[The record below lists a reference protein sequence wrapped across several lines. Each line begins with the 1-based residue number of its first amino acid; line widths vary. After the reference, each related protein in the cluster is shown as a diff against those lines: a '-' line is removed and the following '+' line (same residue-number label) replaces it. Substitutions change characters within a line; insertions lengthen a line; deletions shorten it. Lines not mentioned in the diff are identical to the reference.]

1 MPRRKVRDQDG
12 IFDRPDSP
20 YWWAS
25 TPDGRGGSTRRS
37 TGVRR
42 DKDPE
47 GLKAR
52 AVRAGWIAEGPAVEP
67 AAGPTFDDLLLAYL
81 RDETPKK
88 RDGKRDRCSAKALFP
103 TFTGQALAGIQGADV
118 RGYIATRTAA
128 GVGPACINRELALMS
143 AAVNW
148 GRRELDWD
156 TPNPWTGRRLQEPAG
171 RTRHLSHTEAAGLL
185 AAADARAARWP
196 WLADF
201 MRLCMAT
208 GLRPGEALGL
218 PWSRVDLG
226 RRLIRFEGG
235 DQKSGRSGTIPMNE
249 GARAALIV
257 RAGYRA
263 SHCPGS
269 EWVFCRRDGTRVADI
284 KKGFAGCAADAGL
297 LDLHPHDLRRTFGS
311 WLVQQGV
318 GIERVSRLLRHA
330 SVEVTARVYAHL
342 RPSDLAAA
350 AAVLDAPRYEVS
362 RSGFTPAQEGENS
375 GVKQTV
381 KD

>member
-12 IFDRPDSP
+12 IFERPDSP
-20 YWWAS
+20 FWWAS

-37 TGVRR
+37 TSVRR
-42 DKDPE
+42 DKDPD
-47 GLKAR
+47 GIKAR
-52 AVRAGWIAEGPAVEP
+52 AVRAGWIEEGATVEP
-67 AAGPTFDDLLLAYL
+67 AAGPTFDDLMLAYL

-103 TFTGQALAGIQGADV
+103 TFTGRELAGIQGADV

-128 GVGPACINRELALMS
+128 GIGPACINREIALMS

-148 GRRELDWD
+148 ARRELDWD
-156 TPNPWTGRRLQEPAG
+156 TPNPWVGRRLQEPAG
-171 RTRHLSHTEAAGLL
+171 RTRHLSHTEAAALL

-201 MRLCMAT
+201 MRLCLAT

-226 RRLIRFEGG
+226 RRLIRFEGR
-235 DQKSGRSGTIPMNE
+235 DQKSGRAGTIPINE
-249 GARAALIV
+249 SARAALIV

-269 EWVFCRRDGTRVADI
+269 EWVFCRRDGTRVADV

-311 WLVQQGV
+311 WLVQEGV

-342 RPSDLAAA
+342 RPSDLAEA
-350 AAVLDAPRYEVS
+350 AAVLDAHRYEVS
-362 RSGFTPAQEGENS
+362 RSGFTSVTEGENS

-381 KD
+381 RD